1 MSIPIRIQ
9 RGVNTKEE
17 KLHQQIFNSIFQ
29 NDIKKSLKINK
40 LNINLNTG
48 ITKDPY
54 FIFPVLYSTDEPV
67 HILGFFPPGSE
78 YRSRRHFFK
87 RIRNQTLIKNFF
99 KTFSGK
105 R

>member
-1 MSIPIRIQ
+1 MSIRIRIK

-54 FIFPVLYSTDEPV
+54 FIFPVLYSPNEPV
-67 HILGFFPPGSE
+67 HFLGFFLLDPNTDPGGISLSGSE
-78 YRSRRHFFK
+78 
-87 RIRNQTLIKNFF
+87 NKNL
-99 KTFSGK
+99 
-105 R
+105 